1 VTRRKLV
8 VISAGLRQPSST
20 RLLADRLTAATVA
33 ALRERGDEP
42 TVEVVG
48 LRE

>member
-1 VTRRKLV
+1 VTTRTLAV
-8 VISAGLRQPSST
+8 VSAGLSAPSST